1 MAELIT
7 TARPYAEA
15 AFSFATENKQ
25 LAEWSDSL
33 NNLALIAQDA
43 QMTKFIG
50 NPRHSNAE
58 KVSVFESVMGS
69 KLSDSV
75 KNLLVAL
82 ADNGRLK
89 ALPDVAKLFDQLKAT
104 AEKRIKATVT
114 SARKPTAEQQRKLS
128 AALNTKFD
136 AEVDIDYVVDDSLIS
151 GIRIKVG
158 DWVVDNTAVTQLQKL
173 GAAIAY

>member
-25 LAEWSDSL
+25 LAEWSDTL
-33 NNLALIAQDA
+33 NNLALIAQDV

-50 NPRHSNAE
+50 NPSHSDAD
-58 KVSVFESVMGS
+58 KVSIFESVMGS
-69 KLSDSV
+69 KLSETA

-82 ADNGRLK
+82 ADNGRLN

-104 AEKRIKATVT
+104 AEKRVKATVT

-136 AEVDIDYVVDDSLIS
+136 AEVDIDFVVDESLIS

>member
-25 LAEWSDSL
+25 LAEWSETL
-33 NNLALIAQDA
+33 NNLALIAEDI
-43 QMTKFIG
+43 QMKKFIS
-50 NPRHSNAE
+50 NPSHSDTD
-58 KVSVFESVMGS
+58 KVSIFESVMGS

-82 ADNGRLK
+82 ADNGRLN

-104 AEKRIKATVT
+104 SEKRIKATIT
-114 SARKPTAEQQRKLS
+114 SARKPTAEQKSKLS

-136 AEVDIDYVVDDSLIS
+136 AEVDIDFVVDESLIS

-158 DWVVDNTAVTQLQKL
+158 DWVVENTAVTQLQKL

>member
-25 LAEWSDSL
+25 LAEWSDNL
-33 NNLALIAQDA
+33 NNLALIAQDD

-50 NPRHSNAE
+50 NPRHSYAE
-58 KVSVFESVMGS
+58 KISIFESVMGS

-82 ADNGRLK
+82 AENGRLN

-104 AEKRIKATVT
+104 AEKRVKATVT
-114 SARKPTAEQQRKLS
+114 SAKKPTAEQQRKLS

-136 AEVDIDYVVDDSLIS
+136 AEVDIDYVVDASLIS

-158 DWVVDNTAVTQLQKL
+158 DWVVDNSAVTQLQKL